1 MGSDIYFENFNTL
14 KMLIEM
20 LINNVIIL
28 IDKVR
33 NVFLKKKS
41 LLLLFELKKVKL
53 NL

>member
-41 LLLLFELKKVKL
+41 LLFELKKVKL